1 MASKSVA
8 KQITRAV
15 DSAADRIIALH
26 RQIFNHPETC
36 FKERFATQ
44 KLTSWLEDEGFGIKN
59 PYAGLATAFLASH
72 RGASKGPKVA
82 LIAEYD
88 ALPHLGHACGHSL
101 IAASAAGAAVALK
114 RVAPDHPGSLLVI
127 GTPAEE
133 GGGGKVKMIREKAFE
148 GVDAALMAHPSN
160 KTRVVCRMYAINE
173 LEFTFTGKAA
183 HAAAFPER
191 GVNALDAGVLF
202 YNAVAAMRQQMR
214 SEARVHGIFTHG
226 GDAPNIIPE
235 KVVMNFYVRALDR
248 DYFMELTGKIKNAA
262 RGCAKSTGCKV
273 SIKRKGHAYDPF
285 YPNYPMGEIFRKN
298 MELLK
303 IKEDRFGQTEE
314 IGSSDIGNL
323 SQVIPTIHPEY
334 AVGGRDDIN
343 HSRRF
348 LEAVTSGKGERA
360 MISMTKTLAMTVH
373 DLLVDDSL
381 IKRVKAGFG
390 KTGATAE

>member
-1 MASKSVA
+1 MASQSVA
-8 KQITRAV
+8 RQITGAV
-15 DSAADRIIALH
+15 DSIADRIIATH
-26 RQIFNHPETC
+26 RLIFNHPETC
-36 FKERFATQ
+36 FNERFAAE
-44 KLTSWLEDEGFGIKN
+44 KLTSWLRDEGFEIKK
-59 PYAGLATAFLASH
+59 PYAGLATAFLALH
-72 RGASKGPKVA
+72 KTASNDPKVA

-114 RVAPDHPGSLLVI
+114 QVAPGHPGSLLVI

-133 GGGGKVKMIREKAFE
+133 GGGGKVKMISEKAFE

-160 KTRVVCRMYAINE
+160 KTRVISRMYAINE

-183 HAAAFPER
+183 HAAAFPEQ
-191 GVNALDAGVLF
+191 GINALDAGVLF
-202 YNAVAAMRQQMR
+202 YNAVAVMRQQMR
-214 SEARVHGIFTHG
+214 DGARVHGIFTHG

-248 DYFMELTGKIKNAA
+248 DYFMELTEKIKNAA
-262 RGCAKSTGCKV
+262 RGCAKSAGCKV
-273 SIKRKGHAYDPF
+273 SIKRKGSAYDPF
-285 YPNYPMGEIFRKN
+285 YPNYPMGEAFRKN

-303 IKEDRFGQTEE
+303 IEEDGFGQTEE

-343 HSRRF
+343 HSRKF
-348 LEAVTSGKGERA
+348 LEAVTSSKGERA
-360 MISMTKTLAMTVH
+360 MISMTKTLALTVH
-373 DLLVDDSL
+373 DLLFDASL

-390 KTGATAE
+390 KTGSR